1 MSDSGLGFSH
11 NRFIGLI
18 VVIGV
23 LVLLFEGI
31 SIFGGNIIKA
41 QVERSTSKN
50 HPNKNIEKRLQPAI
64 ALSQKEAAN
73 NDGLSDDVVDAVV
86 NFVAADSCN
95 QVIEGNDML
104 QFNLKEMVVSSSCS
118 EITVT
123 LQHTGTMPANVMGH
137 NWVLTNTADFMPV
150 ATAGGGAG
158 MANNY
163 VPVNDARVIAASAVI
178 GGGAET
184 SVTFSSDLL
193 SAGGD
198 YTFFCSFPGHYAI
211 MKGSFVVRD

>member
-18 VVIGV
+18 VVIGM

-50 HPNKNIEKRLQPAI
+50 HPNKNIEKRLQPATV
-64 ALSQKEAAN
+64 LSEKEVSSN
-73 NDGLSDDVVDAVV
+73 SQSDDGIDAVV

-118 EITVT
+118 DITVT
-123 LQHTGTMPANVMGH
+123 LKHTGAMPANVMGH

-150 ATAGGGAG
+150 AKAGGGAG
-158 MANNY
+158 LGNNY

-184 SVTFSSDLL
+184 SVTFSGALL

-198 YTFFCSFPGHYAI
+198 YTFFCSFPGHYMI

>member
-18 VVIGV
+18 VVIGM

-50 HPNKNIEKRLQPAI
+50 HSNKNIEKRLKPATV
-64 ALSQKEAAN
+64 LSEKEVSSN
-73 NDGLSDDVVDAVV
+73 SQSDDGVDAVIK
-86 NFVAADSCN
+86 FVAADSCN

-123 LQHTGTMPANVMGH
+123 LKHTGAMPANVMGH

-184 SVTFSSDLL
+184 SVTFSGDLL

-211 MKGSFVVRD
+211 MKGSFVVRG

>member
-18 VVIGV
+18 VVIGM

-50 HPNKNIEKRLQPAI
+50 HPNKNIEKRLQPATV
-64 ALSQKEAAN
+64 LSEKEVSSN
-73 NDGLSDDVVDAVV
+73 SQSDDGVDAVIK
-86 NFVAADSCN
+86 FVAADSCN

-123 LQHTGTMPANVMGH
+123 LKHTGAMPANVMGH

-184 SVTFSSDLL
+184 SVTFSGDLL

>member
-18 VVIGV
+18 VVIGM

-50 HPNKNIEKRLQPAI
+50 HPNKNIEKRLQPATV
-64 ALSQKEAAN
+64 LSEKEVSSN
-73 NDGLSDDVVDAVV
+73 SQSDDGVDAVV
-86 NFVAADSCN
+86 DFVAADSCN

-118 EITVT
+118 DITVT
-123 LQHTGTMPANVMGH
+123 LKHTGAMPANVMGH

-150 ATAGGGAG
+150 ATAGGSAG
-158 MANNY
+158 MGNNY

-184 SVTFSSDLL
+184 SVTFSGDLL
-193 SAGGD
+193 TAGGD

-211 MKGSFVVRD
+211 MKGLLVVRD

>member
-1 MSDSGLGFSH
+1 MKNSSLLLT
-11 NRFIGLI
+11 LI
-18 VVIGV
+18 I
-23 LVLLFEGI
+23 LL
-31 SIFGGNIIKA
+31 
-41 QVERSTSKN
+41 STS
-50 HPNKNIEKRLQPAI
+50 
-64 ALSQKEAAN
+64 
-73 NDGLSDDVVDAVV
+73 

-123 LQHTGTMPANVMGH
+123 LKHTGAMPANVMGH

-158 MANNY
+158 LGNNY

-184 SVTFSSDLL
+184 SVTFSGALL
-193 SAGGD
+193 SVGGD

>member
-18 VVIGV
+18 VVIGM

-50 HPNKNIEKRLQPAI
+50 HPNKNIEKRLQPATV
-64 ALSQKEAAN
+64 LSEKEVSSN
-73 NDGLSDDVVDAVV
+73 SQSDDGIDAVV
-86 NFVAADSCN
+86 DFVAADSCN

-123 LQHTGTMPANVMGH
+123 LKHTGAMPANVMGH

-158 MANNY
+158 LGITMC
-163 VPVNDARVIAASAVI
+163 
-178 GGGAET
+178 
-184 SVTFSSDLL
+184 LL
-193 SAGGD
+193 
-198 YTFFCSFPGHYAI
+198 
-211 MKGSFVVRD
+211 MMLE

>member
-1 MSDSGLGFSH
+1 VSDSGLGFSH

-18 VVIGV
+18 VVIGI

-50 HPNKNIEKRLQPAI
+50 HPNKNIEKRLQPATV
-64 ALSQKEAAN
+64 LSEKEVSSN
-73 NDGLSDDVVDAVV
+73 SQSDDGIDAVV
-86 NFVAADSCN
+86 DFVAADSCN

-118 EITVT
+118 DITVT
-123 LQHTGTMPANVMGH
+123 LKHTGAMAANVMGH

-150 ATAGGGAG
+150 AQAGGGAG
-158 MANNY
+158 LGNNY

-184 SVTFSSDLL
+184 SVTFSGALL

-198 YTFFCSFPGHYAI
+198 YTFFCSFPGHYMI

>member
-18 VVIGV
+18 VVIGM

-50 HPNKNIEKRLQPAI
+50 HPNKNIEKRLQPATVLSEKKASDNSQLDNDI
-64 ALSQKEAAN
+64 AT
-73 NDGLSDDVVDAVV
+73 VV

-123 LQHTGTMPANVMGH
+123 LKHTGAMPANVMGH

-158 MANNY
+158 LGNNY

-184 SVTFSSDLL
+184 SVTFSGDLL

-211 MKGSFVVRD
+211 MKGSFVVRG

>member
-1 MSDSGLGFSH
+1 VSDSGLGFSH

-18 VVIGV
+18 VVIGM

-50 HPNKNIEKRLQPAI
+50 HPNKNIEKRLQPATV
-64 ALSQKEAAN
+64 LSEKEVSSN
-73 NDGLSDDVVDAVV
+73 SQSDDGIDAVV

-118 EITVT
+118 DITVT
-123 LQHTGTMPANVMGH
+123 LKHTGAMPANVMGH

-150 ATAGGGAG
+150 ATAGGSAG
-158 MANNY
+158 MGNNY

-184 SVTFSSDLL
+184 SVTFSGDLL
-193 SAGGD
+193 TAGGD

-211 MKGSFVVRD
+211 MKGLFVVRD

>member
-18 VVIGV
+18 VVIGM

-50 HPNKNIEKRLQPAI
+50 HSNKNIEKRLKPATV
-64 ALSQKEAAN
+64 LSEKEVSSN
-73 NDGLSDDVVDAVV
+73 SQSDDGIDAVV
-86 NFVAADSCN
+86 DFVAADSCN

-123 LQHTGTMPANVMGH
+123 LKHTGAMPANVMGH

-184 SVTFSSDLL
+184 SVTFSGDLL

>member
-18 VVIGV
+18 VVIGM

-50 HPNKNIEKRLQPAI
+50 HSNKNIEKRLKPATV
-64 ALSQKEAAN
+64 LSEKEVSSN
-73 NDGLSDDVVDAVV
+73 SQSDDGVDAVIK
-86 NFVAADSCN
+86 FVAADSCN

-123 LQHTGTMPANVMGH
+123 LKHTGAMPANVMGH

-163 VPVNDARVIAASAVI
+163 VPVNDARVIAASDVI

>member
-18 VVIGV
+18 VVIGI

-50 HPNKNIEKRLQPAI
+50 HPNKNTEKRLQPATV
-64 ALSQKEAAN
+64 LSEKEVSSN
-73 NDGLSDDVVDAVV
+73 SQSDDGVDAVV

-123 LQHTGTMPANVMGH
+123 LKHTGAMAANVMGH

-158 MANNY
+158 LGNNY

-184 SVTFSSDLL
+184 SVTFSGDLL
-193 SAGGD
+193 SVGGD
-198 YTFFCSFPGHYAI
+198 YTFFCSFPGHYMI

>member
-18 VVIGV
+18 VVIGI

-31 SIFGGNIIKA
+31 SIFGGNMIKA

-50 HPNKNIEKRLQPAI
+50 HPNKNIDKRLKPAM
-64 ALSQKEAAN
+64 ALSEKEAPN
-73 NDGLSDDVVDAVV
+73 KDGLSDDVVDSMA

-118 EITVT
+118 EITIT
-123 LQHTGTMPANVMGH
+123 LKHTGVMPANVMGH

-158 MANNY
+158 LDNNY
-163 VPVNDARVIAASAVI
+163 VPVNDAIV
-178 GGGAET
+178 
-184 SVTFSSDLL
+184 
-193 SAGGD
+193 
-198 YTFFCSFPGHYAI
+198 
-211 MKGSFVVRD
+211 

>member
-18 VVIGV
+18 VVIGM

-50 HPNKNIEKRLQPAI
+50 HSNKNIEKRLKPATV
-64 ALSQKEAAN
+64 LSEKEVSSN
-73 NDGLSDDVVDAVV
+73 SQSDDGVDAVIK
-86 NFVAADSCN
+86 FVAADSCN

-123 LQHTGTMPANVMGH
+123 LKHTGAMPANVMGH

-163 VPVNDARVIAASAVI
+163 VPVNDVRVIAASAVI

-184 SVTFSSDLL
+184 SVTFSGDLL

>member
-1 MSDSGLGFSH
+1 VSDSGLGFSH

-18 VVIGV
+18 VVIGM

-50 HPNKNIEKRLQPAI
+50 HPNKNIEKRLQPATV
-64 ALSQKEAAN
+64 LSEKEVSGN
-73 NDGLSDDVVDAVV
+73 SQSDDGVDAVIK
-86 NFVAADSCN
+86 FVAADSCN

-123 LQHTGTMPANVMGH
+123 LKHTGAMPANVMGH

-184 SVTFSSDLL
+184 SVTFSGDLL

-198 YTFFCSFPGHYAI
+198 YTFFCSFPGHYMI

>member
-18 VVIGV
+18 VVIGI

-50 HPNKNIEKRLQPAI
+50 HPNKNIEKRLQPATV
-64 ALSQKEAAN
+64 LSKKEVSN
-73 NDGLSDDVVDAVV
+73 NSQSDDGIDAVV

-123 LQHTGTMPANVMGH
+123 LKHTGAMPANVMGH

-184 SVTFSSDLL
+184 SVTFSGDLL
-193 SAGGD
+193 SSGGD

-211 MKGSFVVRD
+211 MKGSFVVRG

>member
-1 MSDSGLGFSH
+1 VSDSGLGFSH

-18 VVIGV
+18 VVIGM

-50 HPNKNIEKRLQPAI
+50 HPNKNIEKRLQPATV
-64 ALSQKEAAN
+64 LSEKEVSSN
-73 NDGLSDDVVDAVV
+73 SQSDDGIDAVV
-86 NFVAADSCN
+86 DFVATDSCN

-123 LQHTGTMPANVMGH
+123 LKHTGAMPANVMGH

-150 ATAGGGAG
+150 AQAGGGAG
-158 MANNY
+158 LGNNY

-184 SVTFSSDLL
+184 SVTFSGALL

-198 YTFFCSFPGHYAI
+198 YTFFCSFPGHYMI

>member
-18 VVIGV
+18 VVIGI

-50 HPNKNIEKRLQPAI
+50 HPNKNIEKRLQPATV
-64 ALSQKEAAN
+64 LSEKEVSSN
-73 NDGLSDDVVDAVV
+73 SQSDDGIDAVV
-86 NFVAADSCN
+86 DFVAADSCN

-118 EITVT
+118 DITVT
-123 LQHTGTMPANVMGH
+123 LKHTGAMAANVMGH

-150 ATAGGGAG
+150 AHCWWWCWTG
-158 MANNY
+158 
-163 VPVNDARVIAASAVI
+163 
-178 GGGAET
+178 
-184 SVTFSSDLL
+184 
-193 SAGGD
+193 
-198 YTFFCSFPGHYAI
+198 
-211 MKGSFVVRD
+211 

>member
-50 HPNKNIEKRLQPAI
+50 HPNKNIEKRLQPATV
-64 ALSQKEAAN
+64 LSEKEVSN
-73 NDGLSDDVVDAVV
+73 NSQSDDGIDAVV

-118 EITVT
+118 DITVT
-123 LQHTGTMPANVMGH
+123 LKHTGAMAANVMGH

-158 MANNY
+158 LGNNY

-184 SVTFSSDLL
+184 SVTFSGALL

-198 YTFFCSFPGHYAI
+198 YTFFCSFPGHYMI

>member
-1 MSDSGLGFSH
+1 M
-11 NRFIGLI
+11 
-18 VVIGV
+18 

-50 HPNKNIEKRLQPAI
+50 HSNKNIEKRLKPATV
-64 ALSQKEAAN
+64 LSEKEVSSN
-73 NDGLSDDVVDAVV
+73 SQSDDGVDAVIK
-86 NFVAADSCN
+86 FVAADSCN

-123 LQHTGTMPANVMGH
+123 LKHTGAMPANVMGH

-184 SVTFSSDLL
+184 SVTFSGDLL

-198 YTFFCSFPGHYAI
+198 YTFFCSFPGHYMI

>member
-50 HPNKNIEKRLQPAI
+50 HSNKNIEKRLKPATV
-64 ALSQKEAAN
+64 LSEKEVSSN
-73 NDGLSDDVVDAVV
+73 SQSDDGVDAVIK
-86 NFVAADSCN
+86 FVAADSCN

-118 EITVT
+118 DITVT
-123 LQHTGTMPANVMGH
+123 LKHTGAMAANVMGH

-158 MANNY
+158 LGNNY

-184 SVTFSSDLL
+184 SVTFSGALL

-198 YTFFCSFPGHYAI
+198 YTFFCSFPGHYMI

>member
-18 VVIGV
+18 VVIGM

-50 HPNKNIEKRLQPAI
+50 HPNKNIEKRLQPATV
-64 ALSQKEAAN
+64 LSEKEVSN
-73 NDGLSDDVVDAVV
+73 NSQSDDGTDAVA

-118 EITVT
+118 DITVT
-123 LQHTGTMPANVMGH
+123 LKHTGAMPANVMGH

-150 ATAGGGAG
+150 AQAGGGAG
-158 MANNY
+158 LGNNY

-184 SVTFSSDLL
+184 SVTFSGDLL

-198 YTFFCSFPGHYAI
+198 YTFFCSFPGHYMI

>member
-18 VVIGV
+18 VVIGM

-50 HPNKNIEKRLQPAI
+50 HSNKNIEKRLKPATV
-64 ALSQKEAAN
+64 LSEKEVSSN
-73 NDGLSDDVVDAVV
+73 SQSDDGVDAVIK
-86 NFVAADSCN
+86 FVAADSCN

-123 LQHTGTMPANVMGH
+123 LKHTGAMPANVMGH
-137 NWVLTNTADFMPV
+137 IWVLTNTADFMPV

-184 SVTFSSDLL
+184 SVTFSGALL

-198 YTFFCSFPGHYAI
+198 YTFFCSFPGHYMI

>member
-18 VVIGV
+18 VVIGM

-50 HPNKNIEKRLQPAI
+50 HSNKNIEKRLKPATV
-64 ALSQKEAAN
+64 LSEKEVSSN
-73 NDGLSDDVVDAVV
+73 SQSDDGVDAVIK
-86 NFVAADSCN
+86 FVAADSCN

-123 LQHTGTMPANVMGH
+123 LKHTGAMPANVMGH

-184 SVTFSSDLL
+184 SVTFSGDLL